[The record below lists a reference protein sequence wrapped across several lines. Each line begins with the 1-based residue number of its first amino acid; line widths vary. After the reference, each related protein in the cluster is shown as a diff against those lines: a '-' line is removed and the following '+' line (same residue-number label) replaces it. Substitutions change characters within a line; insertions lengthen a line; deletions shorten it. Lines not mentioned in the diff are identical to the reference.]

1 MFPSLIFYSLL
12 HNFIIFPQFYYLPS
26 SSSSVILYIFPST
39 TTSTLH
45 RSHIE
50 PTLNFFFQHCFVN
63 NETIYHHRHISIVF
77 SPPPH
82 FYCFPPPPSPP
93 PHFYCFPFLLLIFI
107 VFLPPPHFY
116 SFSSKGQRGQNKAI
130 TFEFDLLGLSRKNN
144 RNEEAVEEEEEG
156 KQ

>member
-93 PHFYCFPFLLLIFI
+93 PHFYCHISIVSPSSSSFLLFSYRLLISILF
-107 VFLPPPHFY
+107 P
-116 SFSSKGQRGQNKAI
+116 RKA
-130 TFEFDLLGLSRKNN
+130 K
-144 RNEEAVEEEEEG
+144 EA
-156 KQ
+156 KIRHHI

>member
-77 SPPPH
+77 SPSPH
-82 FYCFPPPPSPP
+82 FYCSPPPLTTTTFLLFPLPP
-93 PHFYCFPFLLLIFI
+93 PHFYCFPTASSFLFF
-107 VFLPPPHFY
+107 FLERPKRP
-116 SFSSKGQRGQNKAI
+116 K
-130 TFEFDLLGLSRKNN
+130 
-144 RNEEAVEEEEEG
+144 
-156 KQ
+156 

>member
-63 NETIYHHRHISIVF
+63 IETIYHHRHISIVF

-82 FYCFPPPPSPP
+82 FYCSPPPSPP

-130 TFEFDLLGLSRKNN
+130 TFEFGLLGLSRKNN

>member
-82 FYCFPPPPSPP
+82 FYCFPPPPHHHHISIVSPSSSS
-93 PHFYCFPFLLLIFI
+93 FLLFSYRLLISILF
-107 VFLPPPHFY
+107 P
-116 SFSSKGQRGQNKAI
+116 RKAKEAKI
-130 TFEFDLLGLSRKNN
+130 RPSHLSL
-144 RNEEAVEEEEEG
+144 AF
-156 KQ
+156 